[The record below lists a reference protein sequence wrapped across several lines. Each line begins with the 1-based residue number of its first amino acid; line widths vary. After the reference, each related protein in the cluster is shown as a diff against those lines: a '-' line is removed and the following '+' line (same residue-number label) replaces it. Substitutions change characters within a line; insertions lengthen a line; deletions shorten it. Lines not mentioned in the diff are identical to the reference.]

1 MIDLERQKYIRKMV
15 RAGIAYKQALIWF
28 NRSNEVPFGIVK
40 DEIGDIVG
48 SSWATDFNERF
59 PHLVEAYYLLSG
71 YSLPDQ
77 PDWSTDEH

>member
-1 MIDLERQKYIRKMV
+1 MIDLERQKDIERLVQQGKT
-15 RAGIAYKQALIWF
+15 YKEALITM
-28 NRSNEVPFGIVK
+28 NAHNQVPFGIVK
-40 DEIGDIVG
+40 DEVWDIVE

-77 PDWSTDEH
+77 PDWSTDEP

>member
-1 MIDLERQKYIRKMV
+1 MIDKIRQAHLNGQMDEEMS
-15 RAGIAYKQALIWF
+15 YKDALIEWHLGQTIP
-28 NRSNEVPFGIVK
+28 VGIIK

-59 PHLVEAYYLLSG
+59 PHLVEAYYILSG

>member
-1 MIDLERQKYIRKMV
+1 MIDLERQKDIERLVKQ
-15 RAGIAYKQALIWF
+15 GKTYKEALISM
-28 NRSNEVPFGIVK
+28 NDHIQVPFGIVK
-40 DEIGDIVG
+40 DEVWGIVE
-48 SSWATDFNERF
+48 SSWVDDFNERF

>member
-1 MIDLERQKYIRKMV
+1 MIDLERQNDIQKMV
-15 RAGIAYKQALIWF
+15 RSGIAYKQALIWL
-28 NRSNEVPFGIVK
+28 NQSNDVPIGIMK

-71 YSLPDQ
+71 YSLPEQ
-77 PDWSTDEH
+77 PDWSTDEP